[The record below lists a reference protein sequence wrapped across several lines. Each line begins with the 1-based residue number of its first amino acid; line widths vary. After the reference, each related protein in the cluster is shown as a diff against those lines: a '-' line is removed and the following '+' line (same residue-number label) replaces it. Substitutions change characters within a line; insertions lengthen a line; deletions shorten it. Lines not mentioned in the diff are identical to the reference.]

1 MNRLIDVL
9 KKLNSRHS
17 VSGSKIAKE
26 LGITRAAVW
35 RRIKHLQQLGLCI
48 ISNPGKGYRLGYDFE
63 KLDSNAIQQSLGKKV
78 RIDVV
83 WETSSTNTE
92 VFSNIDKV
100 ELPRVLIAEYQH
112 EGRGRRNDRWLSPLG
127 SGLCMSLGW
136 KFQSLPPTIPS
147 LGLVVGLAIVDTLEK
162 LGCTSI
168 KIKWPNDV
176 FFDGKKIAGCLIDLK
191 TELSGSSYAV
201 IGIGINISLDSEIK
215 ASIDQPVADLCDVL
229 DSKIS
234 RNRLAGKLVGSLI
247 RALETFEKTGF
258 KSFRDKFLAKDLL
271 YGKKITINIKDEK
284 PSGYAAGVDWDGALL
299 LDVDGRIRRFYTGHV
314 TIVQ

>member
-9 KKLNSRHS
+9 KKLNSRHP
-17 VSGSKIAKE
+17 VSGSKIAEE

-48 ISNPGKGYRLGYDFE
+48 ISNPGKGYQLGYEFE
-63 KLDSNAIQQSLGKKV
+63 KLDANAIQQSLGKKV
-78 RIDVV
+78 GIDVV

-92 VFSNIDKV
+92 IFSNIDKV

-112 EGRGRRNDRWLSPLG
+112 AGRGRRNDRWLAPLG

-136 KFQSLPPTIPS
+136 KFLSLPPTIPS
-147 LGLVVGLAIVDTLEK
+147 LGLVVGLVIVDTLEK

-215 ASIDQPVADLCDVL
+215 ESIDQPVADLCDVL

-234 RNRLAGKLVGSLI
+234 RNELAGKLVGSLI

-258 KSFRDKFLAKDLL
+258 KCFRDDFLAKDLL
-271 YGKKITINIKDEK
+271 YGKKIIINIKDDK
-284 PSGYAAGVDWDGALL
+284 SSGYAAGVDWDGALL
-299 LDVDGRIRRFYTGHV
+299 LDVDGRIRRFYSGHV
-314 TIVQ
+314 TLVQ